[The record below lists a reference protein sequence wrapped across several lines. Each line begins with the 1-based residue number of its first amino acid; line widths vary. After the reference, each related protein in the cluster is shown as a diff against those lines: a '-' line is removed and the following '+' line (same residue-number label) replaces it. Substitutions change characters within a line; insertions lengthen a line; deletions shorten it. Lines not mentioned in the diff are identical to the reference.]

1 MTSKACVDSARA
13 RNSGP
18 LTPSGIRLARVLGQ
32 LKSVSDPRTSPV
44 YAAPAAEGDEMPS
57 ENHQNLHTRSAFEAI
72 LAPHMGEL
80 HGAAMRLS
88 RSPSDADDVLQEA
101 MARAW
106 MFWDR
111 FEPGTNV
118 RAWMHRILYNTFV
131 NGYRRRRREREVLE
145 QVHEDECALR
155 DDTTDVHILEDGLG
169 DEVRTALS
177 SLPETFREVVERVDL
192 HGDSYRDAADA
203 IGCPVGTIMSRLH
216 RGRRLLKEQLRGYAT
231 SEGYVQAA

>member
-44 YAAPAAEGDEMPS
+44 YAAPASAEGDEMPS

-106 MFWDR
+106 M
-111 FEPGTNV
+111 
-118 RAWMHRILYNTFV
+118 
-131 NGYRRRRREREVLE
+131 RRELRKDDAF
-145 QVHEDECALR
+145 EDDAS
-155 DDTTDVHILEDGLG
+155 DDPDAPEASQG
-169 DEVRTALS
+169 D
-177 SLPETFREVVERVDL
+177 
-192 HGDSYRDAADA
+192 
-203 IGCPVGTIMSRLH
+203 
-216 RGRRLLKEQLRGYAT
+216 
-231 SEGYVQAA
+231 